1 MNDFTEA
8 LAIQGRV
15 LLALMLREART
26 RYGRQQIGYL
36 WAIIEPMFHI
46 SILMVMFSFM
56 GRASPLGESL
66 PMFLATGIATYLG
79 FRNVYGRTKGGYGS
93 NEALLTYPVVKIVDV
108 FLGRALLELATWIV
122 VMMILISVLIL
133 LGHGSLPH
141 APLLMLEAVAALFCL
156 GFSVGMCF
164 GLLTEFVPSAANF
177 LTWPMRILYF
187 ASGVFMLPDS
197 MPPMVRDIIVWN
209 PLLHGIALFREGY
222 YRMYDSHM
230 LDVGY
235 LWKFVVA
242 MLLVAFV
249 AERMARRPI
258 RNIV

>member
-1 MNDFTEA
+1 M
-8 LAIQGRV
+8 
-15 LLALMLREART
+15 M
-26 RYGRQQIGYL
+26 
-36 WAIIEPMFHI
+36 HI
-46 SILMVMFSFM
+46 TMLMVIFSFI
-56 GRASPLGESL
+56 GRASPLGDSL

-79 FRNVYGRTKGGYGS
+79 FRNVYSRTKGGYGS

-122 VMMILISVLIL
+122 VMMLLISGLIL

-156 GFSVGMCF
+156 GFGVGMCL
-164 GLLTEFVPSAANF
+164 GLLSEFVPSASSF

-187 ASGVFMLPDS
+187 ASGVFLLPDS
-197 MPPMVRDIIVWN
+197 MPPVVRDIIAWN
-209 PLLHGIALFREGY
+209 PVMHGIALFREGY

-230 LDVGY
+230 LDVAY

-242 MLLVAFV
+242 LLLIAFV